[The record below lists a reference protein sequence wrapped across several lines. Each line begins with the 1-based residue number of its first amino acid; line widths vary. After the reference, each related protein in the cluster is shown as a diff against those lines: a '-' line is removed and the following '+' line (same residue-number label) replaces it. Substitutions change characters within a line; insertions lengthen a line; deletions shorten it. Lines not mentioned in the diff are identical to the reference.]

1 MRFSLLAIAITLFVA
16 GLPLV
21 SGCGEK
27 PQAAAPPAV
36 PASTATTATNPRTKS
51 LPGMPPPN
59 PAVEHI
65 PGSIIG
71 ADGSAP
77 GAATAK
83 P

>member
-1 MRFSLLAIAITLFVA
+1 MRFFPLKTAMFLVAVGVTFVA
-16 GLPLV
+16 G
-21 SGCGEK
+21 CTEK
-27 PQAAAPPAV
+27 PQAETKPTAPV
-36 PASTATTATNPRTKS
+36 STATTATTPRTKS

-59 PAVEHI
+59 PAVEHV